1 MSAVVETN
9 QVPQANLARAKAETR
24 KNASALRCLNQVPQ
38 VPALPTL
45 TNHRRT
51 APVTGLPAPVHWEP
65 ARRLTVKAV
74 PADQAAHVQVA
85 VATRE
90 IVRRVAQASDQE
102 DRASVREA
110 HRPLVLS

>member
-1 MSAVVETN
+1 MSAVAETN
-9 QVPQANLARAKAETR
+9 QVPQANLARAKVETR
-24 KNASALRCLNQVPQ
+24 KNASALKCLNQVPQ
-38 VPALPTL
+38 VPALLIL
-45 TNHRRT
+45 TNLRRT

-85 VATRE
+85 VVTKGT
-90 IVRRVAQASDQE
+90 VQRVAQASAQE